1 MSFALIS
8 RGYAAN
14 ELLCGIGQRGGSCI
28 SAVSSK
34 SVADSE
40 NRDKSR

>member
-14 ELLCGIGQRGGSCI
+14 DLLCGIGQRGGELYLCREFE
-28 SAVSSK
+28 V
-34 SVADSE
+34 
-40 NRDKSR
+40 RCGQ